1 MSYSNDAYAILSYVV
16 DKAAGQSLESFL
28 EERIFRP
35 LGMTRTVLDLDGSEA
50 NKLGSDGNITELFE
64 KDEDGNLYSR
74 HRSLPTIQKF
84 HPHRHVSLIAS
95 ISIHQLGSSRKQ
107 G

>member
-50 NKLGSDGNITELFE
+50 NSLEVTVILRSYLKRTKTATSTPIEYGQF
-64 KDEDGNLYSR
+64 YR
-74 HRSLPTIQKF
+74 HLEAVP
-84 HPHRHVSLIAS
+84 A
-95 ISIHQLGSSRKQ
+95 
-107 G
+107 